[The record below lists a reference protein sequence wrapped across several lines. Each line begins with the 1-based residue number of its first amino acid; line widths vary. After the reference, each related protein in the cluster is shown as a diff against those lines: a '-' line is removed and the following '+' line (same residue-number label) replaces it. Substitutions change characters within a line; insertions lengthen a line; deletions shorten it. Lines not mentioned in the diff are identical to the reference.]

1 MMNKFKTIGFAVLVL
16 SISNSMVAMTQKIKA
31 METRTIAPTTELKK
45 IGSIK
50 FGDFGQPIYTI
61 GGVLALYDLDKIE
74 QYTNILDSTRKK
86 LVELKKQNPQAKRAL
101 VGENVAVVG
110 SADGL
115 TVFYD
120 TTSGTPVFDLN
131 KTDF

>member
-1 MMNKFKTIGFAVLVL
+1 MNKYMKIGLAALVLVAGNVRL
-16 SISNSMVAMTQKIKA
+16 NAQGVVPEVRMV
-31 METRTIAPTTELKK
+31 RPTTELKK
-45 IGSIK
+45 IGSIE

-61 GGVLALYDLDKIE
+61 GGVLALYDLNKIE

-86 LVELKKQNPQAKRAL
+86 LLELKKQNPQAKRAL

-115 TVFYD
+115 KVFYD
-120 TTSGTPVFDLN
+120 TSSGKPVFDLN
-131 KTDF
+131 KTNF